1 MPNNCLRTSAAL
13 AVLAAAGTLALSG
26 PVTPALAAK
35 APSATVGQVQPGGH
49 PNSQGGLDAN
59 NAIRAGNNVGTII
72 KSWGAALLLGVAGF
86 MGLAALHKR
95 NVGEGLTL
103 LALVVLVG
111 GFIFADGAVN
121 TFVQSLWGAFGL
133 GN

>member
-1 MPNNCLRTSAAL
+1 M
-13 AVLAAAGTLALSG
+13 
-26 PVTPALAAK
+26 
-35 APSATVGQVQPGGH
+35 
-49 PNSQGGLDAN
+49 
-59 NAIRAGNNVGTII
+59 
-72 KSWGAALLLGVAGF
+72 AGF

-103 LALVVLVG
+103 LALVVLIG
-111 GFIFADGAVN
+111 GFIFADGAVK